1 GFEAA
6 MSAQRKRAQQASN
19 FGTDYNATLSSHQHT
34 AFTGYEHDFG
44 DATVVEIF
52 SDGKTVDKLTAGA
65 SGLVVLDE
73 TPFYAESGGQI
84 GDSGKLLLARGGE
97 FTVSDTV
104 KLGKAFAHQG
114 TATAELCVGDKV
126 AARIDSERRAAIKQN
141 HSATHLLHAALRQIL
156 GEHVTQ
162 KGSLVGPERLRFDF
176 SHFEA
181 VTPAELRNIELLV
194 NQQIQ
199 LNHPLQTRLMPV
211 EQAKAAGAMALFG
224 EKYDEEVRVLSMG
237 DFSIELCGGTHVSRT
252 GDIGLFKIV
261 TEAGIASGVRR
272 IEAVSGNGAV
282 QYIQQLEQQAAQAA
296 GLLRGDVFSLTEK
309 VQQALDKSRGQ
320 EKELEQLKAK
330 LASQAGSSL
339 ESKVQQLAGVNVL
352 ISEVEQADPKSLRTM
367 LDELKNKLSPAVIL
381 LATVN
386 DAKVSLIAGVS
397 SELTARVHAGQL
409 VAWAAQQLGG
419 KGGGRPDMAQAGGTD
434 VSALPAVL
442 SSAQQHI
449 SEKLNS

>member
-1 GFEAA
+1 MA
-6 MSAQRKRAQQASN
+6 AQRKRAQQASN
-19 FGTDYNATLSSHQHT
+19 FGADYNASLSSHQQT
-34 AFTGYEHDFG
+34 AFTGYEHEFG

-52 SDGKTVDKLTAGA
+52 SEGQAVDSLPAGA
-65 SGLVVLDE
+65 SGLVVLDQ
-73 TPFYAESGGQI
+73 TPFYAESGGQM
-84 GDSGKLLLARGGE
+84 GDSGKLLLAKGGE
-97 FTVSDTV
+97 FEVADTI
-104 KLGKAFAHQG
+104 KLSKAFAHQG
-114 TATAELCVGDKV
+114 QAKADIQVGDKV

-162 KGSLVGPERLRFDF
+162 KGSLVGPDRLRFDF

-181 VTPAELRNIELLV
+181 VTAGELQQIELLV

-199 LNHPLQTRLMPV
+199 LNNALQTRLMPV

-224 EKYDEEVRVLSMG
+224 EKYDEEVRVLTMG

-261 TEAGIASGVRR
+261 AEAGIASGIRR
-272 IEAVSGNGAV
+272 IEAVSGNGAL

-296 GLLRGDVFSLTEK
+296 ALLRGDVFSLADK
-309 VQQALDKSRGQ
+309 VQQALDKSRAL
-320 EKELEQLKAK
+320 EKDVEQLKAK

-339 ESKVQQLAGVNVL
+339 ESQVQQIAGVNVL
-352 ISEVEQADPKSLRTM
+352 ISAVEQADPKSLRTM

-397 SELTARVHAGQL
+397 SELTAKVHAGQL

-434 VSALPAVL
+434 ASALPAVL
-442 SSAQQHI
+442 SSAQSHI
-449 SEKLNS
+449 SEQLNS